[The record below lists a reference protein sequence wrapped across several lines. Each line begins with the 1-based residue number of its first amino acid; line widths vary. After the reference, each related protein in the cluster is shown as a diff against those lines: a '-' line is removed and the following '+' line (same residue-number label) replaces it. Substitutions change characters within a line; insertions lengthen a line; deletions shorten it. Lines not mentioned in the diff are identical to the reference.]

1 MAQNGVEAEQLSTN
15 LVDCPMAGRS
25 VDYQVLPTA
34 HGQFKLPKKES
45 YIPLLFPEYNVQV

>member
-15 LVDCPMAGRS
+15 LVDCPMAGCS

-34 HGQFKLPKKES
+34 HGQFKLIQVFSSWNS
-45 YIPLLFPEYNVQV
+45 YHDV